1 MTLGYLFAILISLV
15 FMFYMDG
22 DIGVMMLAFLL
33 LMPVLSLIMTLIV
46 RKQVQ
51 VSLALHPDPAGKNR
65 QASAVITLEKD
76 SPLPLPFLRMQLAAD
91 PHFVPL
97 NPDAADLEEPPLA
110 AGGIGGAM
118 RYRRARRAYRKK
130 KRLQLT
136 PYALPLCL
144 SMGTARKAVYEIPLH
159 PQFCGSGAVRLT
171 DMVLSDYLAMFR
183 FRLKQTAENTL
194 LITPEIPEMQAN
206 SNLFRSVSTAVA
218 AADEETDA
226 TPNFS
231 ASSMPGYDHRDYIPG
246 DSLKRINWKL
256 SSKRRHLMVRQDEP
270 IALARL
276 SVVLDFRRRK
286 HTASELRER
295 LAVEEQLIES
305 ALGFLML
312 CAKFG
317 YPCKL
322 CYADEAGE
330 WSSLEIDSGEQLAVE
345 AVTLLRGGFRSRDQ
359 LAHLPVLP
367 PQVTQ
372 ETGGVLL
379 YFTTN
384 CAPEDAA
391 VLEQYQNL
399 LYMLAPV
406 QYAEECAVPKNGSLW
421 YVTEERGLVQAGG
434 EQ

>member
-1 MTLGYLFAILISLV
+1 MKTIGMIGGTSWESTQLYYEQLNQLTAQALGGLHSAKCILFSLEFGEV
-15 FMFYMDG
+15 YAHMEHG
-22 DIGVMMLAFLL
+22 DW
-33 LMPVLSLIMTLIV
+33 
-46 RKQVQ
+46 
-51 VSLALHPDPAGKNR
+51 
-65 QASAVITLEKD
+65 
-76 SPLPLPFLRMQLAAD
+76 
-91 PHFVPL
+91 
-97 NPDAADLEEPPLA
+97 DAAAEITAQAAQALED
-110 AGGIGGAM
+110 AG
-118 RYRRARRAYRKK
+118 
-130 KRLQLT
+130 
-136 PYALPLCL
+136 
-144 SMGTARKAVYEIPLH
+144 
-159 PQFCGSGAVRLT
+159 
-171 DMVLSDYLAMFR
+171 
-183 FRLKQTAENTL
+183 
-194 LITPEIPEMQAN
+194 
-206 SNLFRSVSTAVA
+206 
-218 AADEETDA
+218 AD
-226 TPNFS
+226 
-231 ASSMPGYDHRDYIPG
+231 
-246 DSLKRINWKL
+246 
-256 SSKRRHLMVRQDEP
+256 
-270 IALARL
+270 
-276 SVVLDFRRRK
+276 
-286 HTASELRER
+286 
-295 LAVEEQLIES
+295 
-305 ALGFLML
+305 FLML